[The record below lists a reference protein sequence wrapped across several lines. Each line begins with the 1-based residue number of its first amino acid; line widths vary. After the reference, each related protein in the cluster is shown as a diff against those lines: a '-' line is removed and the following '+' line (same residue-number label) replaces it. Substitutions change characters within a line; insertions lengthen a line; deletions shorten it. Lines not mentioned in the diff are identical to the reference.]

1 MENSTNRYTHL
12 PGTPS
17 RRRKVPLLWLCLL
30 LATSSV
36 SRAQSFTTSG
46 TDFWV
51 AMMPCWLDN
60 DVDSYYLS
68 ASGPRSCSITIE
80 NPNTGWSHTMTIA
93 AGGTTTYQLP
103 NVQCWQAGSCII
115 SNTGLHVTSTDT
127 VQLWSYLSSQTAS
140 SCDASLILPSTNL
153 GTHYIVQTT
162 PVDHSY
168 SQESH
173 AQFSVLAIED
183 GTVVDM
189 ELTNSTSTGIAS
201 GSTITR
207 TLNAG
212 QVFQVQSPHQQ
223 GDFSGT
229 TVRARDC
236 KKIAVFSGASATNM
250 PYESNTS
257 SDETYHQ
264 NLPIAAYSTE
274 WLLTPTAWHDTADY
288 VRITS
293 PSDNC
298 QIYRN
303 GNLLTTINAGQTYQ
317 FKLNAPAHVTTSH
330 PAALYQYLDSRHN
343 SSTGGD
349 WGDVAMFAPN
359 PINQTTKACTFPC
372 LPVRSRPAATS
383 KYYVNVVVPTAETAL
398 LKLDGN
404 PLTGFSPF
412 PGTNYSYIRQSITN
426 SAHALTTT
434 GSGFSAYTYGLGE
447 NWEAYA
453 MSLGGTDTTITNSLV
468 NLVTLDTSLCS
479 NVFFWGSLILP
490 VPGTYRL
497 LQHNDTNSCDTLFFV
512 TLTKIVSSRDT
523 VDSALC
529 ANTILWGDTTLT
541 VPGFHTLHY
550 PAASGCDSIVCV
562 NLSRKVTQLDTIDT
576 AFCKRFVTWGDTT
589 LAIPGSYTLHYP
601 TAEGCDSVVH
611 LNLDISY
618 GYEITID
625 TSVCTSTFLWQDS
638 TFEVPGD
645 YILTYYASDECDS
658 NVYLSLHLSEGYQD
672 SIYDSSCV
680 SPYQWQDTAL
690 DVPGNYVF
698 HYTSS
703 DGCDST
709 VHLELSASEGYETF
723 FDTASCDNLIL
734 WMDTVFDV
742 PGSYEVHLTASDGC
756 DSTVHLKILYY
767 PSYETFDT
775 LRLHGEQL
783 DTTINGQR
791 YTIGDQFD
799 RTLQTTLGCD
809 SIIHTLLV
817 GENCHPFIWIPN
829 VFTPFQPTNNIF
841 RIQSQNITEMTVS
854 IYQRWGD
861 CIHTFDGLTEG
872 WNGTLRGQPCQ
883 EGAYVYLIR
892 YKTTCT
898 PKPKTLAGTVTI
910 LH

>member
-17 RRRKVPLLWLCLL
+17 SRRKVPLLWLCLL

-36 SRAQSFTTSG
+36 SRAQCFTTSG

-93 AGGTTTYQLP
+93 AGGITTYQLP

-162 PVDHSY
+162 PVDNSY
-168 SQESH
+168 AQESH

-189 ELTNSTSTGIAS
+189 VLTNSTSTGIAS

-212 QVFQVQSPHQQ
+212 QVFQVKGPHQT

-250 PYESNTS
+250 PYENNTS

-274 WLLTPTAWHDTADY
+274 WILTPTAWHDNSDY

-317 FKLNAPAHVTTSH
+317 FKLNSPAHVATSH

-372 LPVRSRPAATS
+372 LPVRSRPPATS

-426 SAHALTTT
+426 SAHAITTT

-453 MSLGGTDTTITNSLV
+453 MSLGGTDTSYKELRTDTVVIDTGSCKESIRWRDTTFAVPSND
-468 NLVTLDTSLCS
+468 TLDRCDTLFIFNIERYPSYADTIDSASCLS
-479 NVFFWGSLILP
+479 PVLWDNDSYS
-490 VPGTYRL
+490 VPGTYDIRYRSVL
-497 LQHNDTNSCDTLFFV
+497 
-512 TLTKIVSSRDT
+512 
-523 VDSALC
+523 
-529 ANTILWGDTTLT
+529 
-541 VPGFHTLHY
+541 
-550 PAASGCDSIVCV
+550 GCDSTLHLV
-562 NLSRKVTQLDTIDT
+562 LSLL
-576 AFCKRFVTWGDTT
+576 AGNDTT
-589 LAIPGSYTLHYP
+589 FHSGSCTDQLQLWDSTFAVPGQYNVYLTD
-601 TAEGCDSVVH
+601 AEGCDSLVH
-611 LNLDISY
+611 LTLDRY
-618 GYEITID
+618 
-625 TSVCTSTFLWQDS
+625 
-638 TFEVPGD
+638 P
-645 YILTYYASDECDS
+645 
-658 NVYLSLHLSEGYQD
+658 
-672 SIYDSSCV
+672 
-680 SPYQWQDTAL
+680 
-690 DVPGNYVF
+690 
-698 HYTSS
+698 
-703 DGCDST
+703 
-709 VHLELSASEGYETF
+709 GYETY
-723 FDTASCDNLIL
+723 
-734 WMDTVFDV
+734 DTVYLEEGETHTS
-742 PGSYEVHLTASDGC
+742 PDGQTY
-756 DSTVHLKILYY
+756 SI
-767 PSYETFDT
+767 
-775 LRLHGEQL
+775 G
-783 DTTINGQR
+783 GR
-791 YTIGDQFD
+791 YDI
-799 RTLQTTLGCD
+799 TLQTIHDCD
-809 SIIHTLLV
+809 SLVHVTIISS
-817 GENCHPFIWIPN
+817 GCNPKIWIPN
-829 VFTPFQPTNNIF
+829 VFTPSLEGNNLF
-841 RIQSQNITEMTVS
+841 RVVSDNVTEMTVS
-854 IYQRWGD
+854 IYRRQGD
-861 CIHTFDGLTEG
+861 WICSFDGLTEG
-872 WNGTLRGQPCQ
+872 WDGTK
-883 EGAYVYLIR
+883 EGRRCPEGTYVYFIR
-892 YKTTCT
+892 YKTHCLSR
-898 PKPKTLAGTVTI
+898 PKSITGTVTVI
-910 LH
+910 Y

>member
-1 MENSTNRYTHL
+1 MNILFRNPICPRHL
-12 PGTPS
+12 TRGA
-17 RRRKVPLLWLCLL
+17 KAVLPLILWLLG
-30 LATSSV
+30 SYSNPIE
-36 SRAQSFTTSG
+36 AQGLTTSG

-51 AMMPCWLDN
+51 AIMPCWLDD

-68 ASGPRSCSITIE
+68 ASGPRSCNITVQ
-80 NPNTGWSHTMTIA
+80 NPNTGWSHTFAIA
-93 AGGTTTYQLP
+93 AGGITTYMLP
-103 NVQCWQAGSCII
+103 NAHSWQAGSCVV
-115 SNTGLHVTSTDT
+115 NNMGLHVTSTDS
-127 VQLWSYLSSQTAS
+127 VQLWVDIISQSPSA
-140 SCDASLILPSTNL
+140 CDASHLLPTTAL
-153 GTHYIVQTT
+153 GSDYIVQTT
-162 PVDHSY
+162 DVSNSHAY
-168 SQESH
+168 ESR

-183 GTVVDM
+183 STTVDIV
-189 ELTNSTSTGIAS
+189 LTSPTSTDIPAG
-201 GSTITR
+201 TTVTR

-212 QVFQVQSPHQQ
+212 QVFQVQGPRQS

-229 TVRARDC
+229 SVRARNC
-236 KKIAVFSGASATNM
+236 KKIAVFSGASSTNM
-250 PYESNTS
+250 PFSNTIS
-257 SDETYHQ
+257 ADMTYQQ
-264 NLPIAAYSTE
+264 NLPTTAFGTE
-274 WLLTPTAWHDTADY
+274 WLLTPSAWHDTSDY
-288 VRITS
+288 VIITS
-293 PSDNC
+293 LFDNC

-303 GNLLTTINAGQTYQ
+303 GTLLTTIGSHQSFQ
-317 FKLNAPAHVTTSH
+317 FQLSSPSHIVTSQ
-330 PAALYQYLDSRHN
+330 PVALYQYLDSRH
-343 SSTGGD
+343 SSGTGSD

-359 PINQTTKACTFPC
+359 TIHQTTKSCIFPC
-372 LPVRSRPAATS
+372 YYRSSYRS
-383 KYYVNVVVPTAETAL
+383 KYYVNVVVPTAETSL
-398 LKLDGN
+398 LRFDN
-404 PLTGFSPF
+404 NSVTGFAPI
-412 PGTNYSYIRQSITN
+412 PGTNYSYVRKSITN
-426 SAHALTTT
+426 STHILTTT

-453 MSLGGTDTTITNSLV
+453 MSLGGTDPTITSPLGI
-468 NLVTLDTSLCS
+468 LISIDSSICSDTLR
-479 NVFFWGSLILP
+479 WGDSVLH
-490 VPGTYRL
+490 VPGTFRL
-497 LQHNDTNSCDTLFFV
+497 LRPSDSNSCDSLFYL
-512 TLTKIVSSRDT
+512 TLTKTVSSCDT
-523 VDSALC
+523 VDSVLC

-645 YILTYYASDECDS
+645 YTLTYYASDECDS
-658 NVYLSLHLSEGYQD
+658 NVYLSLHISEGYQD

-698 HYTSS
+698 HYTAS

-709 VHLELSASEGYETF
+709 VHLELSVSEGYETF

-734 WMDTVFDV
+734 WMDTDFDV

-817 GENCHPFIWIPN
+817 GDNCHPFIWIPN

-841 RIQSQNITEMTVS
+841 CIQSQNITEMTVS

-898 PKPKTLAGTVTI
+898 PNPKTLAGTVTI